1 MDHSL
6 KLWNFKTENLRKA
19 IALSYTH
26 NSIKTKKPFPTELC
40 HFPDFSTRDIHRY
53 LLWLRFIVLL
63 LAVHKSIHMLVLNW
77 RVFRNYVDCC
87 RWFGDFV
94 LSKSCENTIVCWK
107 PGGDLRSNE
116 TKVGESK
123 VTILHKL
130 DYKDCEIWFVRFSMD
145 KAQRVLA
152 LGNQV
157 GSSSGFNFLHKICQ
171 FLLQWEDV
179 GTWGTYII
187 LLNRDRSLGVNF

>member
-1 MDHSL
+1 M
-6 KLWNFKTENLRKA
+6 
-19 IALSYTH
+19 
-26 NSIKTKKPFPTELC
+26 
-40 HFPDFSTRDIHRY
+40 
-53 LLWLRFIVLL
+53 
-63 LAVHKSIHMLVLNW
+63 
-77 RVFRNYVDCC
+77 
-87 RWFGDFV
+87 
-94 LSKSCENTIVCWK
+94 CWK

-157 GSSSGFNFLHKICQ
+157 GSSLVFIFMHKICQ
-171 FLLQWEDV
+171 FLLQSGLSELQW
-179 GTWGTYII
+179 
-187 LLNRDRSLGVNF
+187 